1 MHFEIYRQSGAGSL
15 DWCWRLRG
23 ANEGIVA
30 FGEGYESRSDCLHAV
45 DIVRGT
51 NSLTPIVDEPEV

>member
-1 MHFEIYRQSGAGSL
+1 MHFEIYRQSGAGSHS
-15 DWCWRLRG
+15 WCWRLRG

-30 FGEGYESRSDCLHAV
+30 FGEGYESRSECLEAI

-51 NSLTPIVDEPEV
+51 NSLTPIVDEPDE

>member
-1 MHFEIYRQSGAGSL
+1 MHFEIYRQSRAGSPA
-15 DWCWRLRG
+15 WCWRLRG

-30 FGEGYESRSDCLHAV
+30 FGEGYESRLDCLNAV

-51 NSLTPIVDEPEV
+51 NSLTPILDEPEK